1 MRQRFKVIG
10 QKGITG
16 FINQNSLLIFI
27 LFSFLLGMLIGVLSF
42 KQNSATEGYF
52 NEQFK
57 SFIDG
62 LSGNSWHIIW
72 ASILELLPFI
82 AGLFLSG
89 TCMVGWV
96 LTPVVM
102 AIRGFMLGSI
112 ISYIYFNNSLT
123 GVVFNLLIIMPPAVV
138 STLALVLSA
147 REAFGFSLSL
157 ARLALPGVKNHMLDK
172 DFKLYCVRQ
181 LFMLLFFSAAVLI
194 RLLMVTSFYS
204 FFNLK

>member
-16 FINQNSLLIFI
+16 VINQNSLLIFI
-27 LFSFLLGMLIGVLSF
+27 LFCFLLGMLIGVLSF
-42 KQNSATEGYF
+42 KQNSATEGYY

-57 SFIDG
+57 SFAAG
-62 LSGNSWHIIW
+62 LSGSSWHIIW
-72 ASILELLPFI
+72 ASVLELLPFI
-82 AGLFLSG
+82 AGMFLSG

-96 LTPVVM
+96 LTPVVI
-102 AIRGFMLGSI
+102 AVRGFMLGSI
-112 ISYIYFNNSLT
+112 ISYIYFNNALT
-123 GVVFNLLIIMPPAVV
+123 GIVFNLLIIMPPSVV

-157 ARLALPGVKNHMLDK
+157 TRLALPGTQNHMLDK

-181 LFMLLFFSAAVLI
+181 IFMLLFFAAAVLI
-194 RLLMVTSFYS
+194 RLLMATSFFS
-204 FFNLK
+204 FFKLE